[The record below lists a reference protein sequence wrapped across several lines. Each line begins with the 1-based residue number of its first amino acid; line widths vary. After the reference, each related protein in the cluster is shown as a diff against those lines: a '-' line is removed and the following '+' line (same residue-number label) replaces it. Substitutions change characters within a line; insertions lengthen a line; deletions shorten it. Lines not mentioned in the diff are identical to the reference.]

1 MSKTRSNLI
10 GLFIRSLNISLL
22 ANESFHKEYRKTNP
36 KKKKIVEKFV
46 CFMTVERSD
55 EGLLLQSFA
64 VESRLSIIFAMYS
77 LYPNKRFAPSSPIV
91 K

>member
-1 MSKTRSNLI
+1 
-10 GLFIRSLNISLL
+10 
-22 ANESFHKEYRKTNP
+22 
-36 KKKKIVEKFV
+36 
-46 CFMTVERSD
+46 MTVERSD

-91 K
+91 KWMDAVFLLSAR